1 MPSIL
6 IVGATRGLGRSLVTH
21 YSSNPSSSTQG
32 TPYTIYATTRS
43 SSAPTDSWATKQNI
57 HWLLNVDLEKG
68 PEVAEKLAK
77 QIEVKADVYKDGVG
91 LEDGSSTSRKLGTVI
106 ITAGYFATED
116 FGKAKW
122 EEEVRMYT
130 LSSVAPVFVVE
141 ALSNHGLFIELDTGG
156 KEGDETGGDKKDK
169 KSDWTGTK
177 VILVSSESGSITLRH
192 EQEGGG
198 NFAHHGSKAALNMVG
213 KQLSFDL
220 KGKGVGVGIVHP
232 RYVLSCGCVGTHL
245 SSPLLLAHHSHAST
259 PALIAILN
267 RVD

>member
-1 MPSIL
+1 M
-6 IVGATRGLGRSLVTH
+6 
-21 YSSNPSSSTQG
+21 
-32 TPYTIYATTRS
+32 
-43 SSAPTDSWATKQNI
+43 
-57 HWLLNVDLEKG
+57 
-68 PEVAEKLAK
+68 
-77 QIEVKADVYKDGVG
+77 KADVYKDAVG
-91 LEDGSSTSRKLGTVI
+91 LEDGSSTSGKLSTVI

-141 ALSNHGLFIELDTGG
+141 ALSKHGLFIERDTGE
-156 KEGDETGGDKKDK
+156 KDGDETGGNKKDK
-169 KSDWTGTK
+169 KDGWTGTK

-220 KGKGVGVGIVHP
+220 KGRGVSVGIVHP
-232 RYVLSCGCVGTHL
+232 RYVLSCGYLVTHP
-245 SSPLLLAHHSHAST
+245 SSLLILFVVFVPSLACFDTYPRSQIQ
-259 PALIAILN
+259 PC
-267 RVD
+267 